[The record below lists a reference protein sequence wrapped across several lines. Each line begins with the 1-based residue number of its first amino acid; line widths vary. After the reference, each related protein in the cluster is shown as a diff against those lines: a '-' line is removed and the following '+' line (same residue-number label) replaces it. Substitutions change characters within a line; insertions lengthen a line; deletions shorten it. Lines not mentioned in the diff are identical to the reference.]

1 MTNFKDGRENE
12 RSGADCELTARLLKY
27 KRTQQN
33 KSALTTPPV
42 ALIFL
47 FSHSISYHWERG
59 EGRVILLG
67 QIIRP
72 SEDIYTDI
80 S

>member
-33 KSALTTPPV
+33 KSALTTPPGK
-42 ALIFL
+42 LIFP
-47 FSHSISYHWERG
+47 FSRSYFRHWERG
-59 EGRVILLG
+59 EGRFNLLG
-67 QIIRP
+67 RIK
-72 SEDIYTDI
+72 S
-80 S
+80 

>member
-1 MTNFKDGRENE
+1 MMTNNKP
-12 RSGADCELTARLLKY
+12 S
-27 KRTQQN
+27 QQN

-47 FSHSISYHWERG
+47 FSNSISYHWERG

-67 QIIRP
+67 QIIAIKTMQMSSRR
-72 SEDIYTDI
+72 TLTN
-80 S
+80 